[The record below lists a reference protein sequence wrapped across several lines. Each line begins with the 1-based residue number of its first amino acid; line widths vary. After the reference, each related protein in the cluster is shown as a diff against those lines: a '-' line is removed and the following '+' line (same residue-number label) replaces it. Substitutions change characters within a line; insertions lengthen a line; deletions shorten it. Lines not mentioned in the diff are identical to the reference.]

1 MPIATNLSF
10 GNNFSYGTT
19 FIDIVQLLSSLQK
32 KFLTLDIKMRLKECF
47 NLENIPVQNPFILV
61 DNATA
66 ENFVPGHVL

>member
-47 NLENIPVQNPFILV
+47 NLENIPV
-61 DNATA
+61 
-66 ENFVPGHVL
+66 